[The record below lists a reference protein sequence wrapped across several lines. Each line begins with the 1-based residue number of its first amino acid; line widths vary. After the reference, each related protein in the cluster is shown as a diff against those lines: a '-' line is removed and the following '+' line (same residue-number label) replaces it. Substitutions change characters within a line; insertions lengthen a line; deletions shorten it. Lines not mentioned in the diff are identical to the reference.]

1 MILHSVEMHFLP
13 AFQTGGAFG
22 CSSVFRILCKLHSAK
37 DASEPLLPGLHFS
50 ESVKHIGS
58 TFRALKT
65 YNLLGFHRLRLSY
78 HCYNLVKIL
87 LHFC

>member
-1 MILHSVEMHFLP
+1 MILHSIEMHCPP

-22 CSSVFRILCKLHSAK
+22 CSSDFRILCKLHSAK
-37 DASEPLLPGLHFS
+37 DASEPLLPGLIFS
-50 ESVKHIGS
+50 EFIKHIGS

-65 YNLLGFHRLRLSY
+65 HKLLGFQSFRLSY
-78 HCYNLVKIL
+78 HCYNLVKTL